1 MQWLRRIPAA
11 VLIVI
16 GLLLVARA
24 ILPIAIQR
32 YVNRVLAR
40 DETYIGHVGD
50 VDVAL
55 IRGAYQV
62 EDVRID
68 KRNGKVPVPFF
79 TSPVV
84 DFSIQWRALFD
95 GRVRRGPEQLEQPG
109 RRRRRLAQDGRGSL
123 SVQDQSRRRARR
135 RDPLPEFQQR
145 AGG

>member
-1 MQWLRRIPAA
+1 MRRRRVSLALLVP
-11 VLIVI
+11 IV
-16 GLLLVARA
+16 LLLAARA
-24 ILPIAIQR
+24 VLPIAIQR

-79 TSPVV
+79 SAENA
-84 DFSIQWRALFD
+84 DLSIEWRALFD
-95 GRVRRGPEQLEQPG
+95 GALVGEIEFLRHKLNFVAGPTREQSQAG
-109 RRRRRLAQDGRGSL
+109 AGVDW
-123 SVQDQSRRRARR
+123 
-135 RDPLPEFQQR
+135 RDTVEDLFPF
-145 AGG
+145 